1 MDRKLVIIGG
11 VVTAVLG
18 TIGYVFVGNLSL
30 FYAAFGGGLAI
41 GLQSGNWNDE
51 MILGGV
57 GAAFGAILL
66 LLLYIVVHISNLLLN
81 FTDGTIALLMEGLTF
96 GFSFLV
102 LAIVPFLVVGAIG
115 GYTGRWIGY
124 RAKLTPD
131 VR

>member
-18 TIGYVFVGNLSL
+18 TIGYVFVGTLGL
-30 FYAAFGGGLAI
+30 FYAGFGGGLAI

-57 GAAFGAILL
+57 GSAFGAILL
-66 LLLYIVVHISNLLLN
+66 LLLFIAAHISNLLLN
-81 FTDGTIALLMEGLTF
+81 TPDANITLLMEGLTF

-102 LAIVPFLVVGAIG
+102 LGIVPVVVVGAIG
-115 GYTGRWIGY
+115 GYIGRWIGY
-124 RAKLTPD
+124 RTNLTPD
-131 VR
+131 VQ